1 MLNKERIRLMTK
13 LAVYEQGEGKEYIPI
28 SRYRRKD
35 YVAVQLIKTYICS
48 TIAFGILFLLQI
60 LYEAE
65 TWLETLYQM
74 DYQEYAI
81 DILIQYLIF
90 TAVYQAIAWVMYS
103 RRYQKGQKNLKHYQS
118 RLKKVEKLYERE
130 EKLLPPEDREKM

>member
-1 MLNKERIRLMTK
+1 MLNKDRIRLMTR
-13 LAVYEQGEGKEYIPI
+13 LAVYEQGEGKEYIPM

-35 YVAVQLIKTYICS
+35 YVAVQMIKTYICS
-48 TIAFGILFLLQI
+48 TIAFGILSLLKI

-81 DILIQYLIF
+81 DILIEYLIF
-90 TAVYQAIAWVMYS
+90 TVVYQVIAWVIYS
-103 RRYQKGQKNLKHYQS
+103 RHYQKGQKNLKQYHS

-130 EKLLPPEDREKM
+130 DTLLPLEE

>member
-1 MLNKERIRLMTK
+1 MLNKDRIRLMTR
-13 LAVYEQGEGKEYIPI
+13 LAVYEQGEGKEYIPM

-35 YVAVQLIKTYICS
+35 YVAVQMIKTYICS
-48 TIAFGILFLLQI
+48 TIAFGILSLLRI

-81 DILIQYLIF
+81 DILIQYLFF
-90 TAVYQAIAWVMYS
+90 TVVYQAIAWVIYS
-103 RRYQKGQKNLKHYQS
+103 RHYQKGQKNLKQYHS

-130 EKLLPPEDREKM
+130 DKLLPLEE